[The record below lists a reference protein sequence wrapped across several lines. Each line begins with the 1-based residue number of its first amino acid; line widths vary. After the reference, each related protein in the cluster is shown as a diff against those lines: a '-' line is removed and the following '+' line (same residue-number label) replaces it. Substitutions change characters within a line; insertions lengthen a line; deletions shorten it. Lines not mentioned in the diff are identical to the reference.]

1 MVIENVISDSIDF
14 FHMDALSSSVTLR
27 INVDVQPTIIVRL
40 LYRML
45 GVRVGQGFDVAE
57 ARTIFNKFVRHTG
70 SVTIT
75 DHEIQV
81 TLRTRADAP
90 YPVLASLTRMREPL
104 PWPDNKML
112 QIQFK

>member
-1 MVIENVISDSIDF
+1 
-14 FHMDALSSSVTLR
+14 
-27 INVDVQPTIIVRL
+27 
-40 LYRML
+40 ML

-57 ARTIFNKFVRHTG
+57 AHTIFNKLVRLTG

-75 DHEIQV
+75 DREIQV
-81 TLRTRADAP
+81 TLRTRAHAP

-104 PWPDNKML
+104 PWLDNKVL